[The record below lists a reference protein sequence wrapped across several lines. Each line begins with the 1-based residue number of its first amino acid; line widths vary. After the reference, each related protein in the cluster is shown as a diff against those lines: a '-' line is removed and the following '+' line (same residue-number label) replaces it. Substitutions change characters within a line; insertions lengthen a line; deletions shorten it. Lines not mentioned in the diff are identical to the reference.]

1 MQAGQTTPVAGG
13 IWNTILFTRV
23 VSSGDGNASV
33 PGLAEDVINSVR
45 AVRIPKTV
53 KEAVGREHSKAGPRI
68 NGYNRVITDY
78 SRRQLNILLAVR
90 GQCQLAAAESAAA
103 RQCAVP
109 SRTANR
115 VSTVGSRSF
124 AEAVTICTS

>member
-33 PGLAEDVINSVR
+33 PGLAEDVINSVG
-45 AVRIPKTV
+45 AIRIPKTV
-53 KEAVGREHSKAGPRI
+53 EEAGPGERSETGPCI
-68 NGYNRVITDY
+68 NCYNRVITDY

-90 GQCQLAAAESAAA
+90 GQFHLPACERAAA

-115 VSTVGSRSF
+115 VS
-124 AEAVTICTS
+124 